1 MDKEVD
7 KEVNK
12 EVNREVDKEVEEKV
26 DENDDQIVLISHGGA
41 LCSYLRR
48 RELQIGENRRKL

>member
-1 MDKEVD
+1 MD

-12 EVNREVDKEVEEKV
+12 EVNREVDKEVDEKVDEKV

-48 RELQIGENRRKL
+48 RELQIGENRWES

>member
-1 MDKEVD
+1 MEVNN
-7 KEVNK
+7 EVNK
-12 EVNREVDKEVEEKV
+12 EVNREVDKEVGEKV